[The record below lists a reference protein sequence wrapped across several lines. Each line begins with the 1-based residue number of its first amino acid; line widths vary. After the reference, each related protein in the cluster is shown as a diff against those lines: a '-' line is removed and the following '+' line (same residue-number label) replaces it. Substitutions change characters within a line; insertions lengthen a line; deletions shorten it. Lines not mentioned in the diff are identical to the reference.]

1 MLQNP
6 VKRKLR
12 EGKVAVGT
20 WLNLGDP
27 IAAEAVAA
35 LGHDWLVVDTE
46 HIKVE

>member
-6 VKRKLR
+6 VKRKFR
-12 EGKVAVGT
+12 EGKAVVGT

-35 LGHDWLVVDTE
+35 LGGGRQGGTGCH
-46 HIKVE
+46 